1 MANIFDNK
9 KPQVAGD
16 PAALETP
23 NYISQIN
30 AGGTLYDIATHHGIT
45 FKNGMTDKL
54 GTVWN
59 GITDLE
65 VIIPTVTDLVKTP
78 IQFAGTVGAGG
89 TISYRTGVSET
100 PEAGYLVFIT
110 ADCTFETVACEAG
123 DMAVYDGSKWN
134 VVTGEN
140 QVEILNVGENNEANV
155 VLTATAKDVLTVE
168 GKTLKLSVD
177 YTGVEDVLTISKNG
191 DVIKLTAADGKTDV
205 DAKYLKLTKGA
216 DVTKTI
222 GKKESA
228 EIPTALK
235 SGNVNIKEKVLVKDD
250 INLTSGAFP
259 TLKKNDTVV
268 VVDVNNAL
276 SVGTDSTADGATGAY
291 VASIDGAIKS
301 ATLVASDTA
310 ADAALTF
317 VKSISTKEGA
327 KFVNGIHV
335 AASTEE
341 TDGKGDIVIPGK
353 ASLVADKKTFVTG
366 LSEAGDAGALVS
378 TIEVGDVTVGAG
390 TDIVT
395 GLDKVKQDASGEV
408 ITNVTVGSAVQDTT
422 AQWFYS
428 GLGEATTSEKFD
440 VVSSVSVGDVSLV
453 ADDAN
458 AFAKDVLATATV
470 DNHVLSFGTVKVS
483 SPVKVDQKTSTIN
496 GKSFIKSGVKLS
508 GFTVASANLAK
519 GGISQ
524 AKSVIKYKD
533 IATGDV
539 ELTYAG
545 DVKYYFDKANSS
557 AFEAKTG
564 YAKLDTVNA
573 IINKNTPVL
582 KGSVTASIPVNKVVV
597 DFATAGTLP
606 SLSVGEASGTLTA
619 SVGTELA
626 ATTKEWIGLENADID
641 VAGAYTLNESTET
654 SEGAIEVARA
664 GIYDLKD
671 AHCDIA
677 AKTFVT
683 DVTVKKKNA

>member
-1 MANIFDNK
+1 MADIFDNK
-9 KPQVAGD
+9 KSQVAGD
-16 PAALETP
+16 PAAFETP

-30 AGGTLYDIATHHGIT
+30 AGGTLYDIATHYGIT
-45 FKNGMTDKL
+45 FKNGMTDTQ

-78 IQFAGTVGAGG
+78 IQFAGTVGADG
-89 TISYRTGVSET
+89 TISYREGVSKT
-100 PEAGYLVFIT
+100 PEAGYLVFIA

-123 DMAVYDGSKWN
+123 DMAVYDGKKWN

-140 QVEILNVGENNEANV
+140 QVEIVGVGSNNEANV

-168 GKTLKLSVD
+168 GKTLKLSID

-191 DVIKLTAADGKTDV
+191 DVKLTAADGKTAV
-205 DAKYLKLTKGA
+205 AAKYLKLTKAA

-222 GKKESA
+222 GKPESA

-235 SGNVNIKEKVLVKDD
+235 SGDVTIKEKVLVKGD
-250 INLTSGAFP
+250 IDFTSGTLP
-259 TLKKNDTVV
+259 TLKKNDTAVV
-268 VVDVNNAL
+268 ANVNNTL
-276 SVGTDSTADGATGAY
+276 SVGKKSTADGADGAY

-310 ADAALTF
+310 TGAALTF

-327 KFVNGIHV
+327 EFVNGIHV

-341 TDGKGDIVIPGK
+341 TEGKGDIVIPGK
-353 ASLVADKKTFVTG
+353 VSLDADKKTFVTG
-366 LSEAGDAGALVS
+366 LGKEGDTGALVS
-378 TIEVGDVTVGAG
+378 NITVGAVTVGDG
-390 TDIVT
+390 ENIVT
-395 GLDKVKQDASGEV
+395 GLGAAKQDASGDV
-408 ITNVTVGSAVQDTT
+408 ITNVTVGSAAQDTA

-428 GLGEATTSEKFD
+428 GLGEAKSAEFD
-440 VVSSVSVGDVSLV
+440 VVSSVSVGAVSLV

-458 AFAKDVLATATV
+458 AFAKDVLATAKV
-470 DNHVLSFGTVKVS
+470 DNHVLSFGTVKAS

-496 GKSFIKSGVKLS
+496 GKSFTKSGVKLS
-508 GFTVASANLAK
+508 GFAVASANLTK

-524 AKSVIKYKD
+524 ADSVIKYKN

-545 DVKYYFDKANSS
+545 DVKYYFDKAKGST
-557 AFEAKTG
+557 FEATTG

-582 KGSVTASIPVNKVVV
+582 NGSVTASIPANKVVV

-606 SLSVGEASGTLTA
+606 SLSVGEASGTLTG
-619 SVGTELA
+619 SVGTALA
-626 ATTKEWIGLENADID
+626 ATTKEWIGLASADID

-654 SEGAIEVARA
+654 SEGAIEVAKS
-664 GIYDLKD
+664 GTYNLEG

-677 AKTFVT
+677 AETFVT
-683 DVTVKKKNA
+683 DVTVEKNA

>member
-1 MANIFDNK
+1 MANIFNNK
-9 KPQVAGD
+9 TPQVAGD

-45 FKNGMTDKL
+45 FKNGMTDTK

-89 TISYRTGVSET
+89 KISYRDGVSET

-123 DMAVYDGSKWN
+123 DMAVYDGTKWN

-140 QVEILNVGENNEANV
+140 QVKIVGVGSNNEANV

-177 YTGVEDVLTISKNG
+177 YTGVEDFLTISKNG
-191 DVIKLTAADGKTDV
+191 DVKLTAADGKTAV
-205 DAKYLKLTKGA
+205 AAKYLKLTKGA

-222 GKKESA
+222 GKTESA

-235 SGNVNIKEKVLVKDD
+235 SGDVTIKEKVLVKND
-250 INLTSGAFP
+250 IDFTSGAFP
-259 TLKKNDTVV
+259 TLKKNDTAVV
-268 VVDVNNAL
+268 VGVNNTL
-276 SVGTDSTADGATGAY
+276 SVGTATPADGATGAY

-301 ATLVASDTA
+301 ATLVPSDTA
-310 ADAALTF
+310 DGTALTF
-317 VKSISTKEGA
+317 VKSISTKDGA
-327 KFVNGIHV
+327 EFVNGIHV
-335 AASTEE
+335 AANTDE

-366 LSEAGDAGALVS
+366 LKPEGNEGELVS
-378 TIEVGDVTVGAG
+378 KIEVGAVTVGAG

-395 GLDKVKQDASGEV
+395 GLDMEKTDASGDV
-408 ITNVTVGSAVQDTT
+408 ITNVTVGSAVQDI
-422 AQWFYS
+422 AAKWFYS
-428 GLGEATTSEKFD
+428 GLGEAKSAEFD
-440 VVSSVSVGDVSLV
+440 VVSSVSVGNVSLV
-453 ADDAN
+453 ADDKK
-458 AFAKDVLATATV
+458 AFAQNVLATAKV
-470 DNHVLSFGTVKVS
+470 DNHVLSFGSVDVSAPVKVS
-483 SPVKVDQKTSTIN
+483 QAASTIM
-496 GKSFIKSGVKLS
+496 GKSFTQSGVKLS
-508 GFTVASANLAK
+508 GFAVASANLTT

-524 AKSVIKYKD
+524 AASDIKYRN

-545 DVKYYFDKANSS
+545 DVKYYFDKAKSS
-557 AFEAKTG
+557 TFEAKTG

-582 KGSVTASIPVNKVVV
+582 KGSVTASIPVNNVVV

-606 SLSVGEASGTLTA
+606 SLSVGEASGTLTG

-626 ATTKEWIGLENADID
+626 ATTKEWIGLASADID

-654 SEGAIEVARA
+654 SEGAIEVAKA
-664 GIYDLKD
+664 GTYNLEG

-677 AKTFVT
+677 AETFVT
-683 DVTVKKKNA
+683 DVTVKKNA

>member
-1 MANIFDNK
+1 MADIFNNA
-9 KPQVAGD
+9 KPDTVGD

-45 FKNGMTDKL
+45 FKNGMTDPQ

-89 TISYRTGVSET
+89 TISYREGVSET

-110 ADCTFETVACEAG
+110 VDCTFETVACEAG

-140 QVEILNVGENNEANV
+140 QVEIVGVGSNNEANV
-155 VLTATAKDVLTVE
+155 VLTGKAKKVLTVE
-168 GKTLKLSVD
+168 GKTLNLSID
-177 YTGVEDVLTISKNG
+177 YTGVKDVLTISKNS
-191 DVIKLTAADGKTDV
+191 DVKLTAADGKTAV
-205 DAKYLKLTKGA
+205 AAKYLKLTKGA
-216 DVTKTI
+216 NETNTI
-222 GKKESA
+222 GQPESA

-235 SGNVNIKEKVLVKDD
+235 DGKVTIKEKVLVNDD
-250 INLTSGAFP
+250 IKFTPGALP
-259 TLKKNDTVV
+259 KLKKNDTAVV
-268 VVDVNNAL
+268 ADVNNTL
-276 SVGTDSTADGATGAY
+276 SVGKESTADGATGAY

-310 ADAALTF
+310 DAAALTF
-317 VKSISTKEGA
+317 VKSISTKDGA
-327 KFVNGIHV
+327 EFVNGIHV
-335 AASTEE
+335 AASTDE

-366 LSEAGDAGALVS
+366 LYEEGDAGALVS
-378 TIEVGDVTVGAG
+378 KITVGAVTVGDG
-390 TDIVT
+390 NDIVT
-395 GLDKVKQDASGEV
+395 GLGAVKQDASGDV
-408 ITNVTVGSAVQDTT
+408 ITNVTVGSAVQDT
-422 AQWFYS
+422 AAKWFYS
-428 GLGEATTSEKFD
+428 GLGEEKSAEFD
-440 VVSSVSVGDVSLV
+440 VVSSVSVGEVSLV

-470 DNHVLSFGTVKVS
+470 DNHVLSFGTVKAS
-483 SPVKVDQKTSTIN
+483 SPVKVDQKASTIN
-496 GKSFIKSGVKLS
+496 GKSFTQSGVKLS
-508 GFTVASANLAK
+508 GFDVASANLTK

-524 AKSVIKYKD
+524 AKSVIKYRN

-545 DVKYYFDKANSS
+545 DVKYYFDKAKSS
-557 AFEAKTG
+557 TFEATTG

-597 DFATAGTLP
+597 DFDTAGTLP
-606 SLSVGEASGTLTA
+606 SLHVGAASGELNGSVGI
-619 SVGTELA
+619 ELA
-626 ATTKEWIGLENADID
+626 TTTKKWIGLINENID

-654 SEGAIEVARA
+654 SEGAIEVAKA
-664 GIYDLKD
+664 GTYNLEG

-677 AKTFVT
+677 AETFVT
-683 DVTVKKKNA
+683 DVTVKKNA